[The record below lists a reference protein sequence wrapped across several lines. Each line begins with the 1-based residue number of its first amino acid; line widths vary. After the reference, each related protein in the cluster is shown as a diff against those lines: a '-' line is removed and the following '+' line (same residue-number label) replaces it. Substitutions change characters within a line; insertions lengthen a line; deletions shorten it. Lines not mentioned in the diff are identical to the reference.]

1 MKRPLPV
8 LDLDLL
14 IEHGGYQ
21 LKLKGVGTRI
31 TATFPTLLAAFHF
44 VRAFLPFRRRFPREL
59 SLYAE
64 WRGICVPV
72 SPVMRQL

>member
-14 IEHGGYQ
+14 IEHGGHQ
-21 LKLKGVGTRI
+21 LKLRGVGMRI
-31 TATFPTLLAAFHF
+31 TATFPTLLSAFHF
-44 VRAFLPFRRRFPREL
+44 LRTLLPLRRSFPRGL

-72 SPVMRQL
+72 PAAR